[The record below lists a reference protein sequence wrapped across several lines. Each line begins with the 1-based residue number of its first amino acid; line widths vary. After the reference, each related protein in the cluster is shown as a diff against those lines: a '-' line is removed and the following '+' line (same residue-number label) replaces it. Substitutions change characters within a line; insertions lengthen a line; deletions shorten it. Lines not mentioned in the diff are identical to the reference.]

1 MDFETFSKIRK
12 NNPKAFTVL
21 ADSHLKKA
29 WFVSYYLTKNFCRGA
44 PLLIKAW
51 KISFDETAEM
61 SSAPREDFREIMYGN
76 MLRLYL
82 EGCEEDADFSDL
94 PEPKVAEKYRRFT
107 DEIKSLPDEFRA
119 LHLFNNYGNLG
130 TLAISEITGLTNDE
144 VKKKLNEASEFIRE
158 KNKGADRDKFAKTV
172 MLSTEFRNPSDSGFS
187 EIVIPDYLMNALA
200 HEINVSITKSATQNR
215 KEQNQMA
222 SKNNQK
228 TQVGNKSNAKKKARR
243 NKIIA
248 MSAVALVV
256 IILGVIFVPK
266 LLNNNTATPTSITTY
281 NVEAVTYGDVDT
293 TISGSGTLTPIT
305 KETLT
310 LKPDELTKI
319 EDEEAEDATDDEI
332 SEGSYRIIELNL
344 VAGELTEEDSVMAV
358 LIDASGVK
366 YEYAAPYEMVVL
378 DMTLEV
384 GDDLTPGATIATVM
398 GTDGFTM
405 GIAVD
410 ELDISTVK
418 VGQEVSFTINAVDG
432 DYTGEITNVS
442 YSGSSSG
449 GNTAYQITAQVDYVE
464 GVYPGMTAS
473 AEIVIESSGDGLL
486 VPVSAVRTSGDDSYI
501 YLAPSG
507 ATEGK
512 EYAEDELDAS
522 SLTKVYVETGMSDG
536 SYILIETDELS
547 EGDLIVIVTLTST
560 QTGSSGDGGDGF
572 GGFGGGGGRPGGMD
586 FGDFDFGDFDPGNMP
601 SGGFPGGGGFPGMGG

>member
-12 NNPKAFTVL
+12 NTPKAFTML

-29 WFVSYYLTKNFCRGA
+29 WFVSYILTKNSCRGA

-51 KISFDETAEM
+51 KMSFDEIAEM
-61 SSAPREDFREIMYGN
+61 SSTPREDFREIMYGN

-82 EGCEEDADFSDL
+82 EGYEEDSDFSDL

-107 DEIKSLPDEFRA
+107 DEIKSLPDELRA

-130 TLAISEITGLTNDE
+130 TLRVSEITGLTNNE
-144 VKKKLNEASEFIRE
+144 VKKKLNEASELIR
-158 KNKGADRDKFAKTV
+158 KNKGSDRDKFAKTV
-172 MLSTEFRNPSDSGFS
+172 MLMTEFRNPSDSGFS

-200 HEINVSITKSATQNR
+200 HEINVSISKSATQNR

-228 TQVGNKSNAKKKARR
+228 NQVGNKSNSRKKAKR

-248 MSAVALVV
+248 ISAVTLVAA
-256 IILGVIFVPK
+256 ILGIIFVPK
-266 LLNNNTATPTSITTY
+266 LLNNNTAMPTSITTY

-305 KETLT
+305 KESLT
-310 LKPDELTKI
+310 LKADELTQI
-319 EDEEAEDATDDEI
+319 EDEEAEDTTDDEI
-332 SEGSYRIIELNL
+332 AAGSYRITELNL
-344 VAGELTEEDSVMAV
+344 VAGELTEADAVMAV
-358 LIDASGVK
+358 LMDASGIK
-366 YEYAAPYEMVVL
+366 YEYSAPYEMVVL
-378 DMTLEV
+378 DMTLKV

-507 ATEGK
+507 ASEGK
-512 EYAEDELDAS
+512 EYAEDELDVS

-536 SYILIETDELS
+536 SYILIETDDLS

-560 QTGSSGDGGDGF
+560 QTGSSSDGSSGM
-572 GGFGGGGGRPGGMD
+572 GGFGGGGRPGGMD
-586 FGDFDFGDFDPGNMP
+586 FGDFDFGDFDPSNMP
-601 SGGFPGGGGFPGMGG
+601 SGGMGGFPGMGG

>member
-1 MDFETFSKIRK
+1 MDVETFSKIRK

-29 WFVSYYLTKNFCRGA
+29 WFVSYILTKNSCRGA

-51 KISFDETAEM
+51 KMSFDDIAEM
-61 SSAPREDFREIMYGN
+61 SSAPRVDFREIMYGN

-82 EGCEEDADFSDL
+82 EGCEEDSDFSDL
-94 PEPKVAEKYRRFT
+94 PEPKVAEKYRQFT
-107 DEIKSLPDEFRA
+107 DEMKSLPDELRT

-130 TLAISEITGLTNDE
+130 TLRISEITGLKNDE
-144 VKKKLNEASEFIRE
+144 VKEKLNEASKFIRE
-158 KNKGADRDKFAKTV
+158 KSKEADRDNFAKTV

-187 EIVIPDYLMNALA
+187 DIVISDYLMNALA
-200 HEINVSITKSATQNR
+200 HEINVSISKSATQNR

-222 SKNNQK
+222 SKSNQK
-228 TQVGNKSNAKKKARR
+228 NQVGNKSNPRKKVKR

-248 MSAVALVV
+248 ISAVALV
-256 IILGVIFVPK
+256 IAILGIIFVPK
-266 LLNNNTATPTSITTY
+266 LLRSNASMPTSITTY

-305 KETLT
+305 KESLT
-310 LKPDELTKI
+310 LKPDELSKI
-319 EDEEAEDATDDEI
+319 EDEEAEDTTDEEI
-332 SEGSYRIIELNL
+332 AAGSYRITELNL
-344 VAGELTEEDSVMAV
+344 VAGELTEEDAVMAI
-358 LIDASGVK
+358 LMDASGIK
-366 YEYAAPYEMVVL
+366 YEYSAPYEMVVL
-378 DMTLEV
+378 DMTLKV

-507 ATEGK
+507 AAEGK
-512 EYAEDELDAS
+512 EYAEDELDVS

-560 QTGSSGDGGDGF
+560 GTGSSSDGSGAM
-572 GGFGGGGGRPGGMD
+572 GGFGGGGRPGGMD